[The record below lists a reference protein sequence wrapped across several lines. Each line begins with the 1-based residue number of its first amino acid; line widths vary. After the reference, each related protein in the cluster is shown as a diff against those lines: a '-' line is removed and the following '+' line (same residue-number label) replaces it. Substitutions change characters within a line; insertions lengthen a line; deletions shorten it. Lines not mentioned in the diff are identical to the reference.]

1 MRQAGHAQKLLCAE
15 ERSEESAQNA
25 VRAYHTIYYEL
36 LELEEAMTKL
46 PSGCKSHQF
55 WIPTRVANS

>member
-36 LELEEAMTKL
+36 LELEEAMD
-46 PSGCKSHQF
+46 
-55 WIPTRVANS
+55 